1 MLLLLLLRAPL
12 VSIHI
17 ALGINHKAVESMQ
30 WRLEEVRKKH
40 VEKKE
45 KDIVFAKNKG
55 WTDVEVDEVTFDK
68 RDVSQDPNFNQQV
81 EGDKCLLWEQWCGL
95 VQRGKP
101 DTLILTRLKPA
112 LTVHRSPGPG
122 PITKRDWTPLNKA
135 LGWKNTSSFT

>member
-1 MLLLLLLRAPL
+1 ME
-12 VSIHI
+12 
-17 ALGINHKAVESMQ
+17 G
-30 WRLEEVRKKH
+30 
-40 VEKKE
+40 
-45 KDIVFAKNKG
+45 
-55 WTDVEVDEVTFDK
+55 DEVTFHK
-68 RDVSQDPNFNQQV
+68 RNVSQDPNFNQQV

-122 PITKRDWTPLNKA
+122 PIAKRDWTPLNKA